1 MSQPFPCTTTVR
13 HPRPLAKSAL
23 VPTVPR
29 LQDAPAD
36 SLSFL
41 LPLTTLS
48 SRPPTTPVPPVPPS
62 ARFPRP
68 PVVTHLSAVLQVS
81 SPQVAYAVYLVF
93 HRHPSH
99 VFLPASPFPI
109 SSAEFPADSSIPPP
123 PSSLHHQSRVVP
135 LSPPLRQRTFP
146 PIVPLRRSSRALQRP
161 SEPPLCCRPL
171 GGLVGHDQSQPRH
184 SHQFHHHGPVT
195 GLTPRT
201 PPTLPAVPSP
211 PPYYDQPSGMSA
223 SDQPPIQLQRYRHRP
238 LPPCHA

>member
-36 SLSFL
+36 SLPFL

-81 SPQVAYAVYLVF
+81 SPQVACCVYLVPTDTPPTSSYLHLLF
-93 HRHPSH
+93 PS
-99 VFLPASPFPI
+99 PALSSPRTPPF
-109 SSAEFPADSSIPPP
+109 PPP
-123 PSSLHHQSRVVP
+123 PTFVPPPPTTCRTSL
-135 LSPPLRQRTFP
+135 PPLLQRTF

-184 SHQFHHHGPVT
+184 SHHHGPVT

-223 SDQPPIQLQRYRHRP
+223 SDQPPIQLQRHRHRP